1 MSWFSSGKKWKRRA
15 ERTLNT
21 VRDIEDYQS
30 EVEFRRQ
37 LLSNI
42 RQERIARAQLEV
54 GNYST
59 TARTSSQQGAIANI
73 DSSLAGEADFSYSS
87 SERQQQMTDLTRQ
100 AERYYNKYQKQQ
112 KKRATAYSVAGLAAG
127 ALTGGALGVAGM
139 LGAGVGGMSGA
150 IFGSQ
155 IGQGIGQIA
164 SGTGQW
170 QQGLGNIITG
180 GTQIWSANQAEN
192 NYQRLLDIISSNYT
206 DLYQTPVGYERY
218 EAFAIQPNTQKLDMS
233 NAEQFLLPEPNG
245 TTFKGCGGY
254 YR

>member
-21 VRDIEDYQS
+21 VRDIGDYQS

-100 AERYYNKYQKQQ
+100 AESFYSRYQKQQ
-112 KKRATAYSVAGLAAG
+112 KKRAAAFSIAGLAAG
-127 ALTGGALGVAGM
+127 ALTGGVLGAAGM
-139 LGAGVGGMSGA
+139 LGAGVGGMSGSIMGA
-150 IFGSQ
+150 Q
-155 IGQGIGQIA
+155 IGQGFGQIA

-170 QQGLGNIITG
+170 QQGIGNIISG
-180 GTQIWSANQAEN
+180 GTQIWSANQVEN
-192 NYQRLLDIISSNYT
+192 SYQRLLTAFTGNYT
-206 DLYQTPVGYERY
+206 DSYQTPTGYGRY
-218 EAFAIQPNTQKLDMS
+218 EAFAIHPNTQKLDMS

>member
-1 MSWFSSGKKWKRRA
+1 MAFWSSGKKWKKRA
-15 ERTLNT
+15 ESALNT

-59 TARTSSQQGAIANI
+59 TARTSSQQGALANI

-87 SERQQQMTDLTRQ
+87 SERQQQMTDLTRK
-100 AERYYNKYQKQQ
+100 AERYYKKYQKQQ
-112 KKRATAYSVAGLAAG
+112 NRRATAFSIGGLAAG
-127 ALTGGALGVAGM
+127 ALTGGYF
-139 LGAGVGGMSGA
+139 GGMSGA
-150 IFGSQ
+150 VYGAQ
-155 IGQGIGQIA
+155 IGQGVGQIV

-170 QQGLGNIITG
+170 QQGLGNILSG
-180 GTQIWSANQAEN
+180 GTQIWSANQVEN
-192 NYQRLLDIISSNYT
+192 NYQRLMATLTGNYT
-206 DLYQTPVGYERY
+206 DSYQTPTGYGRY
-218 EAFAIQPNTQKLDMS
+218 EALSIQPNTQKLDIS
-233 NAEQFLLPEPNG
+233 SAEQFLLPEPNG

>member
-100 AERYYNKYQKQQ
+100 AERYYKKYQKQQ
-112 KKRATAYSVAGLAAG
+112 KKRATAFSVAGLAAG
-127 ALTGGALGVAGM
+127 ALTGGVLGAAGM
-139 LGAGVGGMSGA
+139 LGAGVGGLSGSLM
-150 IFGSQ
+150 GSQ
-155 IGQGIGQIA
+155 IGQGFGQIA

-170 QQGLGNIITG
+170 QQGLGNILSG
-180 GTQIWSANQAEN
+180 GTGLYSLNQVEN
-192 NYQRLLDIISSNYT
+192 NYQKYLNMIRMNRYQLSSVDPQTNQIIPGSTVYAGNYMV
-206 DLYQTPVGYERY
+206 LQGIRGYR
-218 EAFAIQPNTQKLDMS
+218 S
-233 NAEQFLLPEPNG
+233 
-245 TTFKGCGGY
+245 
-254 YR
+254 

>member
-100 AERYYNKYQKQQ
+100 AERYYEKYQKQQ
-112 KKRATAYSVAGLAAG
+112 NKRAAAFSIGGLAAG
-127 ALTGGALGVAGM
+127 LATGGILGGSWGTAIM
-139 LGAGVGGMSGA
+139 GA
-150 IFGSQ
+150 Q
-155 IGQGIGQIA
+155 IGQGVGQIA
-164 SGTGQW
+164 SNTGQW
-170 QQGLGNIITG
+170 QQGIQNILSG
-180 GTQIWSANQAEN
+180 GAGLYSLNQVEN
-192 NYQRLLDIISSNYT
+192 NYQRYLNMIRMNRYQLSSVDPQTNQIIPGSTVYAGNYMV
-206 DLYQTPVGYERY
+206 LQGIRGYR
-218 EAFAIQPNTQKLDMS
+218 S
-233 NAEQFLLPEPNG
+233 
-245 TTFKGCGGY
+245 
-254 YR
+254 

>member
-1 MSWFSSGKKWKRRA
+1 MSWFSSGKKWKKRA

-73 DSSLAGEADFSYSS
+73 DSSLAGEVDFSYSS

-100 AERYYNKYQKQQ
+100 AERYYSKYQKQQ
-112 KKRATAYSVAGLAAG
+112 KKRATAFSVTGIAAG
-127 ALTGGALGVAGM
+127 ALTGGVLGS
-139 LGAGVGGMSGA
+139 GVGGWSGA
-150 IFGSQ
+150 VFGSQ

-192 NYQRLLDIISSNYT
+192 NYQRLLATFSDNYT
-206 DLYQTPVGYERY
+206 DLYQTPVGYGRY
-218 EAFAIQPNTQKLDMS
+218 EAFAIHPNTQKLDMS